1 MHAVV
6 GADSFLA
13 EQALESLLQS
23 TVGSDRDDSVQVF
36 RGDEASWSRVL
47 EAARTGSL
55 FATRRAVVV
64 RNAEAIKG
72 EGDEVVG
79 YLDDPAPDAALIL
92 MAVKPDK
99 RKKPWKA
106 VLDRANTV
114 PADPLKPAALKA
126 RVREEVRRRRLPLA
140 EGALEELIETV
151 GQDLRRLMGELDKL
165 EAFAIGRK
173 EPLSV
178 DDVAA
183 VLGRAL
189 GQPIYKMSDALGER
203 NPGLVL
209 AQLEKLLD
217 DGEPALKLLGALHR
231 SLRQM
236 RAARAMLDARMP
248 RQAIAAR
255 LLPPNIAFKVDALV
269 AAARKWTDDEL
280 AAGIAALDRADR
292 LIKNSGDARAALS
305 VAVAEACGRNDPGIR
320 PGARPSR

>member
-1 MHAVV
+1 M
-6 GADSFLA
+6 GDERADA
-13 EQALESLLQS
+13 
-23 TVGSDRDDSVQVF
+23 VQVF
-36 RGDEASWSRVL
+36 RGDETTWPRVL

-64 RNAEAIKG
+64 RNADAIKG
-72 EGDEVVG
+72 EGEEVEG
-79 YLDDPAPDAALIL
+79 YLDDPAPGAALIL
-92 MAVKPDK
+92 MAVKFDK

-106 VLDRANTV
+106 VLDRAQAV
-114 PADPLKPAALKA
+114 AVEPLKGAALKG
-126 RVREEVRRRRLPLA
+126 RVRDEVRRRKLSLA

-178 DDVAA
+178 DDVSA

-189 GQPIYKMSDALGER
+189 GQPIYLMSDALGER
-203 NPGLVL
+203 KPAVVL

-231 SLRQM
+231 AIRQV
-236 RAARAMLDARMP
+236 RAARAMNAARVPP
-248 RQAIAAR
+248 RAIAAK
-255 LLPPNIAFKVDALV
+255 LLPPPVAFKVDALL
-269 AAARKWTDDEL
+269 AASRQWTDEDL
-280 AAGIAALDRADR
+280 KKALVALDRADR
-292 LIKNSGDARAALS
+292 GIKNGGDPWAALS
-305 VAVAEACGRNDPGIR
+305 VAVVEACGRTDPGIR

>member
-1 MHAVV
+1 MV
-6 GADSFLA
+6 GADSYLA
-13 EQALESLLQS
+13 ELALEGLLQAA
-23 TVGSDRDDSVQVF
+23 VGEERADAVQVF
-36 RGDEASWSRVL
+36 RGDETTWPRVL

-64 RNAEAIKG
+64 RNADAIKG
-72 EGDEVVG
+72 EGDEVEA
-79 YLDDPAPDAALIL
+79 YLADPAPGAALIL
-92 MAVKPDK
+92 MSAKFDK
-99 RKKPWKA
+99 RKKPWKT
-106 VLDRANTV
+106 VLDRAQTV
-114 PADPLKPAALKA
+114 AVEPLRGAALKN
-126 RVREEVRRRRLPLA
+126 RVREEVRRRKLPFA

-165 EAFAIGRK
+165 EAFATGRK
-173 EPLSV
+173 EPLSA
-178 DDVAA
+178 DDVSK

-203 NPGLVL
+203 NPGVVL

-248 RQAIAAR
+248 PRAIAAK
-255 LLPPNIAFKVDALV
+255 LLPPNIAFKIDSLLAS
-269 AAARKWTDDEL
+269 ARKWSDDDL
-280 AAGIAALDRADR
+280 KAALVALDRADR
-292 LIKNSGDARAALS
+292 GIKNGGDPWAALS
-305 VAVAEACGRNDPGIR
+305 VAVVEACGKTDPGIR